1 MKGFKAFKK
10 EREAH
15 RLSRTPNVSQN
26 LFGKGADPPATQERP
41 TSTLDMSTGV
51 PYTAIVARQV
61 SGITLHIVLGTT
73 RNAYPML
80 LYVSPVARNLKVT
93 ATRRP
98 TSRGSLHQVVLLLD
112 MRVYSIY
119 NLIE

>member
-61 SGITLHIVLGTT
+61 SGITSHIVLGTT
-73 RNAYPML
+73 RNAYQML
-80 LYVSPVARNLKVT
+80 LYVSPVARNLKSYSNTQANVQGLPPPGRT
-93 ATRRP
+93 
-98 TSRGSLHQVVLLLD
+98 TSRYVGVLDLQ
-112 MRVYSIY
+112 SH
-119 NLIE
+119 